1 MHLVSN
7 GLVFRRGKISTIS
20 DPTHLAISLGDLERA
35 NALIISLKKSNN
47 HIFHQ
52 PFANHLLRNW
62 LRLLADHTRERARA
76 RRISDPPTSI
86 FIFSCAYLRVS
97 TKNMAPENAKN
108 NINMNLAIDTIHKYV
123 TTTDVQY

>member
-1 MHLVSN
+1 
-7 GLVFRRGKISTIS
+7 VFRRGKISTIS

-62 LRLLADHTRERARA
+62 LRLLADHTREQDFGSPDINFFWLPRYPF
-76 RRISDPPTSI
+76 S
-86 FIFSCAYLRVS
+86 FFSCAYLRVS
-97 TKNMAPENAKN
+97 TKNMAPENAKS

-123 TTTDVQY
+123 IITTDVRY